1 MKEKTQSSVVVNYA
15 IWFIVFS
22 IIIIGIVDVLYI
34 TLKLDVWVR
43 LIEFI
48 LFPVISA
55 LLASKVV
62 LGRTKI
68 LLNKN
73 KNIKKQFLISEI
85 IAFVVSYF
93 MYTSA
98 VNLVSVILYLVLCF
112 ISSIIA
118 NRALNK
124 ALNNS
129 KEPIVANNSDNSNI
143 NIENNPIKTNDTNN
157 VNILN
162 PINNAS
168 NSNVMVDND
177 TNSNIIKQYELDKFN
192 NDAISKF
199 LNKCNLD
206 SENYFLAIG
215 MPSMG
220 SYALMGGFAGIAK
233 MVNYII
239 TYDLDNIY
247 MFELSRLTNK
257 VIENC
262 IIVKREDIEDISVKS
277 GMFGIVRKIN
287 IKLKNKTKYNLQAN
301 KKTILKNQEKAIENL
316 LMTFQK

>member
-22 IIIIGIVDVLYI
+22 TIIIGIVDGFYI
-34 TLKLDVWVR
+34 ILKLDVWVR
-43 LIEFI
+43 VIEFI
-48 LFPVISA
+48 LFPIISA
-55 LLASKVV
+55 VLASKIV
-62 LGRTKI
+62 LGNSKI
-68 LLNKN
+68 ILNKN
-73 KNIKKQFLISEI
+73 KSIKKQFLISEI

-98 VNLVSVILYLVLCF
+98 INLVIVILYLVLCF
-112 ISSIIA
+112 ISSLIG
-118 NRALNK
+118 NNALNK

-129 KEPIVANNSDNSNI
+129 DNSNT
-143 NIENNPIKTNDTNN
+143 NTENNSIKVNDTNN
-157 VNILN
+157 INTTNIINDASISEVIADTSTN
-162 PINNAS
+162 PNG
-168 NSNVMVDND
+168 
-177 TNSNIIKQYELDKFN
+177 NSNIIKQYEFDKLS
-192 NDAISKF
+192 NDTITEF
-199 LNKCNLD
+199 LNKCNLS
-206 SENYFLAIG
+206 SENYFFAIG
-215 MPSMG
+215 MPSM
-220 SYALMGGFAGIAK
+220 SAYALMGSFAGMAK

-257 VIENC
+257 IIENC
-262 IIVKREDIEDISVKS
+262 IIVKREDIENISVKS

-301 KKTILKNQEKAIENL
+301 KKAAFKNQEKAIENL